1 MKDVPNA
8 MFATCAKCSHTW
20 IVIKLPQPV
29 DVACK
34 AMSRN
39 TCPECGNTE
48 GNLMATAADV
58 EKWRSQ
64 P

>member
-1 MKDVPNA
+1 MKDIPNA
-8 MFATCAKCSHTW
+8 MFATCAQCKHTW
-20 IVIKLPQPV
+20 LVIKLPKPI

-34 AMSRN
+34 AMARA
-39 TCPECGNTE
+39 TCPECGNFK
-48 GNLMATAADV
+48 GNFLATAADV

>member
-8 MFATCAKCSHTW
+8 MFATCVKCRHTW
-20 IVIKLPQPV
+20 LVIKLPQEMT
-29 DVACK
+29 VACK
-34 AMSRN
+34 AMARA
-39 TCPECGNTE
+39 TCPECGNTKA
-48 GNLMATAADV
+48 NVLATAADV